1 MLFSDHWKAVED
13 AVSDKIIKDT
23 CDIINFNKTLK
34 LNEICIHYISVH
46 NGSDS
51 NCTSRYMIFVP
62 FGEYSKMYYENNFP
76 YLFIKVFK
84 ISVSEDFMKWIFYTT
99 RANKIPVIIGKVNSE
114 ISGAWELCHGD
125 KNIVTS
131 TNINTNTSTT
141 ANLNV
146 NEIEEQ
152 TSFLGWLYERHP
164 IDPNFKLCIK
174 NPMISQVPFPI
185 TEQNFVITFNYP

>member
-13 AVSDKIIKDT
+13 TISDKIIKDT

-34 LNEICIHYISVH
+34 LNEICIHYIAVH
-46 NGSDS
+46 NGD
-51 NCTSRYMIFVP
+51 NINATSRYIIFVP

-76 YLFIKVFK
+76 YLFIKIFK

-99 RANKIPVIIGKVNSE
+99 RANKTQVVIGKVNSE

-125 KNIVTS
+125 KNIVVS
-131 TNINTNTSTT
+131 TNANTNISS
-141 ANLNV
+141 
-146 NEIEEQ
+146 EIEEP

-185 TEQNFVITFNYP
+185 TEQNFVISFNCP